1 MEGDVR
7 ASIRAR
13 WEVAMLHRGVP
24 WLLAIVLL
32 GGACAAPASAPAQ
45 APAATSAPPPS
56 SAPAAAGAP
65 APSVPV
71 ASASSAAA
79 VAPNRQSLKYG
90 YNPILPGAPEFIA
103 QERGYFAEQGLD
115 VEFTDITNGGE
126 AIPPLATGQ
135 LDVSVGAVNPGLFN
149 AIQRGVDL
157 KLVTTKG
164 ATGPDPS
171 SPFAGGISLVL
182 GTEVAASGA
191 IKDYADLRGRPIA
204 ISTRGSA
211 LEVILD
217 KALRRGGL
225 TLDDV
230 DVKTLGYPDMLPAL
244 ANRQVDAAIELEPF
258 IAQGAAKNLLV
269 PWKNSVEIHPGQQAA
284 AILYGPSILQ
294 MSGNAGDRFM
304 VAYVK
309 GLRDYND
316 AFGPKRLGRAD
327 VVATLIRNTPLKDAA
342 LYDQMSLSYLNPDCY
357 LNLETMAADVD
368 WYFENGYVSPKPDVT
383 QYVDHRFCDHALQQ
397 LGRYQP

>member
-1 MEGDVR
+1 MMSHSAGAGR
-7 ASIRAR
+7 LCILASLMFA
-13 WEVAMLHRGVP
+13 
-24 WLLAIVLL
+24 
-32 GGACAAPASAPAQ
+32 AC
-45 APAATSAPPPS
+45 
-56 SAPAAAGAP
+56 APAAARPPQPPNPGGSSTASPGSPP
-65 APSVPV
+65 A
-71 ASASSAAA
+71 SAAA
-79 VAPNRQSLKYG
+79 ARDASATAGVAGSPSEVGAGGAAPAAAQPPLQLKSG
-90 YNPILPGAPEFIA
+90 TQRLSSDVVLFLA

-149 AIQRGVDL
+149 AVQRGVDL

>member
-1 MEGDVR
+1 MVSFS
-7 ASIRAR
+7 ACAR
-13 WEVAMLHRGVP
+13 WLGVLATVALV
-24 WLLAIVLL
+24 
-32 GGACAAPASAPAQ
+32 ACAPAAPAPSGASGSPPAAPAGAPAASAPA
-45 APAATSAPPPS
+45 APSGAS
-56 SAPAAAGAP
+56 SAPAT
-65 APSVPV
+65 
-71 ASASSAAA
+71 SAA
-79 VAPNRQSLKYG
+79 PPPPPLQLKAGTQRLSSDVVLYT
-90 YNPILPGAPEFIA
+90 A
-103 QERGYFAEQGLD
+103 QERGYFAEQGIE
-115 VEFTDITNGGE
+115 VEFTDITTGGE

-157 KLVTTKG
+157 KLVSTKG

-171 SPFAGGISLVL
+171 SPFAGGISFVL

-191 IKDYADLRGRPIA
+191 IRDYADLRGRPIA

-217 KALRRGGL
+217 KALHRGGL

-230 DVKTLGYPDMLPAL
+230 DIKTLGYPDMLPAL
-244 ANRQVDAAIELEPF
+244 ANRHVDAAIELEPF
-258 IAQGAAKNLLV
+258 VAQGAGKGVLV

-294 MSGNAGDRFM
+294 MGDNAGNRFM
-304 VAYVK
+304 VAYVR

-316 AFGPKRLGRAD
+316 AFGPKRLNRAD
-327 VVATLIRNTPLKDAA
+327 MVNILIRNTQLKDPA
-342 LYDQMSLSYLNPDCY
+342 LYDQMGLTYLNPDCY
-357 LNLETMAADVD
+357 LNLETMATDVD
-368 WYFENGYVSPKPDVT
+368 WYFEHGYIARKPDVT
-383 QYVDHRFCDHALQQ
+383 QLVDHSFCDYALQQ